1 MLSRLI
7 TTSKPISTGAVFT
20 RGTGGIVVRRCRT
33 TVTESS
39 STAAFT
45 KQQQQLSSYRHRFS
59 KSANTTTTTTKTA
72 TPTPPPAKEFR
83 QVKYASTPK
92 SWPKEL
98 QPKSETAAAEAFET
112 ADTVPIGAS
121 LAAAF
126 AAVGAVM
133 ATAFVMEQSTAESC
147 LPYSTQKGAQRFDQT
162 TFSGRFLRI
171 FLACDPALL
180 FYSETQIE
188 DAQQVLVLN
197 ASSSGSSGVDKYT
210 SSQVSDRTL
219 WEAQRIVDAAVHPDT
234 QEIIPPAVPDV
245 GLNRTLWE
253 SQRIVDAAVH
263 PDTQEIIPRPFR
275 MSGYVPYN
283 GPICV
288 AMVASTTTIPL
299 LFFSWLNQ
307 SQNAAVNYYN
317 RNASS
322 PMTNETLIKSYT
334 VAVGSALVV
343 AFGLSTL
350 VQKRFSPSKA
360 KEMMKFV
367 AFPSAV
373 VASSLNCYVVRSPEI
388 TTGIPLMDEAGNTI
402 RMVQDKKDNKNIVVN
417 KSQLAAKAG
426 VESTTLSRALL
437 QAPVYFI
444 PSMLMGT
451 LPPLRNFID
460 KNPKHRVP
468 ITTFLVLLAFGVG
481 LPATVAVFPQIS
493 SIDAKDVE
501 PKYQHL
507 LNPHTQKPYT
517 EFYYNKGL

>member
-1 MLSRLI
+1 MLSRFI
-7 TTSKPISTGAVFT
+7 TTRISKSTSNAVFT
-20 RGTGGIVVRRCRT
+20 RGGTGTGTGIVVRRCRT

-59 KSANTTTTTTKTA
+59 KSANTTATTTKTA
-72 TPTPPPAKEFR
+72 PPTPPPAKEFR

-210 SSQVSDRTL
+210 SSQVSD
-219 WEAQRIVDAAVHPDT
+219 
-234 QEIIPPAVPDV
+234 
-245 GLNRTLWE
+245 RTLWE

-507 LNPHTQKPYT
+507 LNPNTQKLYT